1 MPENQPIR
9 QECWTSKPLLTPS
22 LEAFANI
29 IGGLRE
35 QGLTGYEVAQD
46 FIAQR
51 IQPLQARAHP
61 AFHYEGALD
70 VIRISSRDLSA
81 DVVTQRVRDVLIN
94 LASEANE
101 LPTPLCDKPVADMF
115 KKVIYLLRWTVR
127 RMARVT
133 VRRRGKPGRGGG
145 SGEAGVGEADAAAV
159 PGGGEEAVNFLAQ
172 IYYRSRT
179 TVARE

>member
-46 FIAQR
+46 FIARR

-70 VIRISSRDLSA
+70 VIRISSRGTRS
-81 DVVTQRVRDVLIN
+81 RV
-94 LASEANE
+94 
-101 LPTPLCDKPVADMF
+101 
-115 KKVIYLLRWTVR
+115 
-127 RMARVT
+127 
-133 VRRRGKPGRGGG
+133 
-145 SGEAGVGEADAAAV
+145 AV
-159 PGGGEEAVNFLAQ
+159 PFFLL
-172 IYYRSRT
+172 
-179 TVARE
+179 TVISCS